1 LAHTK
6 ETHDKEFQSIVE
18 ELRAANHVL
27 NEALEKISDDEDDD
41 NVKYDD
47 QVRLLTSLY
56 VSY

>member
-47 QVRLLTSLY
+47 QVRLLTSLF